1 MFCEMNMDQ
10 YMQCIEDNAIDG
22 AILVFID
29 EEGLKLIGVSN
40 ALHRAKIL
48 ATVAKKKDEH
58 ALNWFF

>member
-10 YMQCIEDNAIDG
+10 YTQCIEDNAIDG
-22 AILVFID
+22 AMLAFID

-48 ATVAKKKDEH
+48 ATVAKKKMNMH
-58 ALNWFF
+58 